1 MEEAD
6 FSCFFDRQKVGQKS
20 EKSGMLATKVRPPA
34 IFGSGLRQGGGP
46 RRGKER
52 TSSPISADAAGVS
65 GKYENQAF
73 FVGGLGE
80 GEFRGIWR
88 IGIGRVGGRS
98 LDIEKENLC
107 SDSERRHKGD
117 GGSKGYRLFRRPP
130 ICYCEIGDC
139 EIVRL

>member
-6 FSCFFDRQKVGQKS
+6 FSCFFDRQKVGPKS
-20 EKSGMLATKVRPPA
+20 EKSGMLAAKGRPPA

-73 FVGGLGE
+73 FCGGLGE
-80 GEFRGIWR
+80 GEFRGIGR

-98 LDIEKENLC
+98 LDIEKEN
-107 SDSERRHKGD
+107 SGMGFRTPSRGGRR
-117 GGSKGYRLFRRPP
+117 
-130 ICYCEIGDC
+130 I
-139 EIVRL
+139 

>member
-1 MEEAD
+1 M
-6 FSCFFDRQKVGQKS
+6 
-20 EKSGMLATKVRPPA
+20 RPRA

-73 FVGGLGE
+73 FFGGWG
-80 GEFRGIWR
+80 
-88 IGIGRVGGRS
+88 
-98 LDIEKENLC
+98 KENL
-107 SDSERRHKGD
+107 EEFGELEFGELEEGAWILRRRICVAVQNAVTRGTAD
-117 GGSKGYRLFRRPP
+117 LRATASSADLQFVIVRL
-130 ICYCEIGDC
+130 

>member
-6 FSCFFDRQKVGQKS
+6 FSCFFDRQKVSHKS
-20 EKSGMLATKVRPPA
+20 EKSGRLAAKGRPPP

-80 GEFRGIWR
+80 GEFRGIGR

-98 LDIEKENLC
+98 LDIEREN
-107 SDSERRHKGD
+107 SGMGFRTPSEGGRR
-117 GGSKGYRLFRRPP
+117 
-130 ICYCEIGDC
+130 I
-139 EIVRL
+139 